1 LLAGLAL
8 GLWTRRARPPAML
21 RRPGLASPAPGRSSA
36 RRFRAAAR
44 SLLSPAGRL
53 RPGLAGL
60 RGVHP
65 PLLEVAERDVDDRAI
80 RAPLQVL
87 EKARPDVGLSV
98 LDDGGDPFGIVENHP
113 RPGDALSA
121 SRRRLV
127 DHHETVL
134 LVIQDVFLELH
145 PGNRLFDDRLEQR
158 EMLLP
163 FLEGLLHRHDA
174 VPEHL
179 GAGHALS
186 RQRAKISREMTTRW
200 ISLVPS

>member
-1 LLAGLAL
+1 V
-8 GLWTRRARPPAML
+8 T
-21 RRPGLASPAPGRSSA
+21 
-36 RRFRAAAR
+36 
-44 SLLSPAGRL
+44 
-53 RPGLAGL
+53 
-60 RGVHP
+60 
-65 PLLEVAERDVDDRAI
+65 ECDVDDRPV
-80 RAPLQVL
+80 RAAPQVL
-87 EKARPDVGLSV
+87 EQARPDLGLRV
-98 LDDGGDPFGIVENHP
+98 FDDGGNPLGVVENHP

-127 DHHETVL
+127 DHHETVVF
-134 LVIQDVFLELH
+134 VIQDVFLELH
-145 PGNRLFDDRLEQR
+145 PRYRLVDERLEQR

-163 FLEGLLHRHDA
+163 FLEGLLHRDDP